1 MPLPAI
7 RNLKSAFS
15 LVLDDDLA
23 VQQGFSTTAMAAV
36 ETDRL
41 WSLEEVIG
49 IVDEWEAR
57 EEVRP

>member
-1 MPLPAI
+1 M
-7 RNLKSAFS
+7 
-15 LVLDDDLA
+15 LDDDLA

-41 WSLEEVIG
+41 WSLEGEVIG